1 MEEII
6 KKITLTDFKNYNPN
20 VNVKCLD
27 EEENGNC
34 WNKIPMDL
42 IIINDN
48 TNKFL
53 KTTKIPFVKKI
64 DDNGNEYTVLRYYNI
79 KKLFLFFEE
88 YERSMIYYRL
98 IEVNG
103 KKKWSKCKKPNSFV
117 VYTSLPSTE
126 DFECGTYIAT
136 NILHEQ
142 YLKYTNNGH
151 QITKTIIKQM
161 LNKYF
166 TNDTSLTYDTPYINI
181 PLYVSTDIT
190 DCGEMLNTL
199 QKWTPLKQYYKGDI
213 VFYENEYYVAK
224 NDVSSKKFMQAN
236 WELLKMKTQSGVE
249 THEKEVY
256 SESRLNYFFAQR
268 KTYDVK
274 GNQMPFIYD
283 DATQRGFLLYKQGY
297 TNYVEKDEGVFVD
310 YLEKIEKYTNTDGW
324 SVLTPDSGVTNDAE
338 EGKQLTTTKGLYKI
352 FSPKTQDYVNLD
364 SDWSNVEMLKFT
376 YIIDAQVDFENKLIE
391 NSGVKYEEI
400 RKCYVSEIKTEITDK
415 EKTYEYIEIEPLSEF
430 SREKN
435 FKVSYAKILNISV
448 EDRFKIWEQGTRYF
462 YREVVFDYLTNSYY
476 KCIVKGSR
484 GTTNGLD
491 NKSSWKLLNFSHL
504 YVDDRLFG
512 TSYVDVD
519 LSKIPIDRGDYTAM
533 ERHYIL
539 GEINSF
545 DDLEKYRNNL
555 FKL

>member
-20 VNVKCLD
+20 VSVKCLGLD
-27 EEENGNC
+27 DSFEC
-34 WNKIPMDL
+34 WNEIPMDL
-42 IIINDN
+42 IVTNEYVKN
-48 TNKFL
+48 TL
-53 KTTKIPFVKKI
+53 PIVKKV
-64 DDNGNEYTVLRYYNI
+64 DEDGNEYFVLRYYNI

-88 YERSMIYYRL
+88 YERSMVYYRL
-98 IEVNG
+98 IEVKN
-103 KKKWSKCKKPNSFV
+103 KKRWSKCKKPTSFTV
-117 VYTSLPSTE
+117 FTSLPSVE
-126 DFECGTYIAT
+126 EFECGTYIAT

-142 YLKYTNNGH
+142 YLKYTGGGNKR
-151 QITKTIIKQM
+151 IETAIKEIFD
-161 LNKYF
+161 KYF

-224 NDVSSKKFMQAN
+224 NDVSSSKFIN
-236 WELLKMKTQSGVE
+236 NDWELLNLKTPSGVK
-249 THEKEVY
+249 TDEKEVY
-256 SESRLNYFFAQR
+256 SESRLNYFLPQR
-268 KTYDVK
+268 KTYDIK
-274 GNQMPFIYD
+274 GNQMSFIYD

-310 YLEKIEKYTNTDGW
+310 YLEKIEKYTTTDGW
-324 SVLTPDSGVTNDAE
+324 SVLTPDSGITNDVE

-352 FSPKTQDYVNLD
+352 FSPRTQDYVSLD
-364 SDWSNVEMLKFT
+364 SEWSDVEMLKFT
-376 YIIDAQVDFENKLIE
+376 YIIDGQVDSENELIQ
-391 NSGVKYEEI
+391 NSGVKYEEV
-400 RKCYVSEIKTEITDK
+400 RKCYVNKIKTDITNEG

-430 SREKN
+430 SKEKE
-435 FKVSYAKILNISV
+435 FKVSYAKILNVSV
-448 EDRFKIWEQGTRYF
+448 ADRFKNWEQGTIYF
-462 YREVVFDYLTNSYY
+462 YNEVVFDYLTDSYY
-476 KCIVKGSR
+476 RCIVKGVM
-484 GTTNGLD
+484 GTTDGLD
-491 NKSSWKLLNFSHL
+491 KKSSWQLLNFSHL

-519 LSKIPIDRGDYTAM
+519 LPKIPIDRGNYTAM
-533 ERHYIL
+533 ERHYVL
-539 GEINSF
+539 GEVNSF